1 MDTDLTPVDEIEDDE
16 FEETWALRQPFQPE
30 SVQNGKPV
38 TIVAEGLSKYFNHKE
53 GLVKA
58 VDEVSFT
65 FTEQQFITIMGPS
78 GSGKST
84 LLYILGGLDKATGG
98 ELLIDGVDVRRLSER
113 QEHLFR
119 QKKLGFVF
127 QSFHLLPQL
136 TALENVMLPMQLAG
150 GQSQQQM
157 RERARTLLLEVG
169 ISEDRHNHEPVKL
182 SGGQKQR
189 VAIARALANDPKV
202 ILADEPTGNL
212 DVRSSRL
219 IIQLLKKL
227 AEQGKTVIVV
237 THDRNITWLADMR
250 LEMDD
255 GKLRPMPQ
263 YVGRDNPT
271 PQASAKPVLSAEEKS
286 VMIIAERL
294 SKSFKHRGALVKAV
308 EEANFTFTE
317 QQFITI
323 TGPSGSGKSTLLYL
337 LGGLDKATK
346 GDLLVDGV
354 DMRRLSGWRE
364 DRFRRKKLG
373 FVFQSFHLVPNLTA
387 LENVMLPM
395 QLARGKSRAQMRE
408 RAGTLLLEVGI
419 SEDRHNHKPGELSG
433 GQQQR
438 VAIARSLANDPKVI
452 LADEPTGNLDSYS
465 SKLVIQL
472 LKSFAEQGKTVI
484 VVTHD
489 GSIARMADM
498 RIQLADGRVKGTR
511 SPIAPTGSATPA
523 HKKKRKK
530 K

>member
-1 MDTDLTPVDEIEDDE
+1 MDTNRPPVDEREDDE
-16 FEETWALRQPFQPE
+16 FEEAWELAQPIQPV
-30 SVQNGKPV
+30 SAQDGKPV
-38 TIVAEGLSKYFNHKE
+38 TIVAEELSKYFNHKD

-58 VDEVSFT
+58 VDGVSFT
-65 FTEQQFITIMGPS
+65 FTEQQFITIIGPS

-84 LLYILGGLDKATGG
+84 LLYILGGLDQATGG
-98 ELLIDGVDVRRLSER
+98 ELLIDGVDVRHLSER
-113 QEHLFR
+113 QEHQFR

-127 QSFHLLPQL
+127 QSFHLLPHL

-150 GQSQQQM
+150 GQSQKQM
-157 RERARTLLLEVG
+157 HERARTLLLEVG
-169 ISEDRHNHEPVKL
+169 ISEDRHNHEPIKL

-212 DVRSSRL
+212 DSRSSRL
-219 IIQLLKKL
+219 IIQLLKRL

-237 THDRNITWLADMR
+237 THDRSITWLADVR

-263 YVGRDNPT
+263 YVGRDSSPT
-271 PQASAKPVLSAEEKS
+271 QAPAKPALSEEEKS
-286 VMIIAERL
+286 VTIIAEGL
-294 SKSFKHRGALVKAV
+294 SKYFKHRGTLVKAV
-308 EEANFTFTE
+308 DDANFTFTE
-317 QQFITI
+317 QQFIAI

-337 LGGLDKATK
+337 MGGLDKATK

-354 DMRRLSGWRE
+354 DMRRLSGWKE
-364 DRFRRKKLG
+364 NRFRRKKLG

-395 QLARGKSRAQMRE
+395 QLAHGKSRAQMRE
-408 RAGTLLLEVGI
+408 RVRTLLLEVGI
-419 SEDRHNHKPGELSG
+419 GEDRHNHKPGELSG

-438 VAIARSLANDPKVI
+438 VAIARALANDPKVI

-498 RIQLADGRVKGTR
+498 RIQLVNGKVKGTGNAV
-511 SPIAPTGSATPA
+511 APTSRTTIV

>member
-1 MDTDLTPVDEIEDDE
+1 
-16 FEETWALRQPFQPE
+16 
-30 SVQNGKPV
+30 
-38 TIVAEGLSKYFNHKE
+38 
-53 GLVKA
+53 
-58 VDEVSFT
+58 
-65 FTEQQFITIMGPS
+65 
-78 GSGKST
+78 
-84 LLYILGGLDKATGG
+84 
-98 ELLIDGVDVRRLSER
+98 
-113 QEHLFR
+113 
-119 QKKLGFVF
+119 
-127 QSFHLLPQL
+127 
-136 TALENVMLPMQLAG
+136 
-150 GQSQQQM
+150 
-157 RERARTLLLEVG
+157 
-169 ISEDRHNHEPVKL
+169 
-182 SGGQKQR
+182 
-189 VAIARALANDPKV
+189 
-202 ILADEPTGNL
+202 
-212 DVRSSRL
+212 
-219 IIQLLKKL
+219 
-227 AEQGKTVIVV
+227 
-237 THDRNITWLADMR
+237 
-250 LEMDD
+250 
-255 GKLRPMPQ
+255 
-263 YVGRDNPT
+263 
-271 PQASAKPVLSAEEKS
+271 
-286 VMIIAERL
+286 MIIAERL

-354 DMRRLSGWRE
+354 NMRRLSGWRE

-438 VAIARSLANDPKVI
+438 VAIALALANDPKVI